1 MAIPP
6 IKPYEMPSQAQLL
19 ANEAQWRCDPS
30 RSVLLIHDMQQYF
43 LDFFPRDEPP
53 VTDLVANIV
62 LLRRAMRAHGVPVIY
77 TAQPGGMTLQER
89 GLLLDIWGPGMSTSS
104 EEREIV
110 PDLAPEP
117 SDVVL
122 VKWRYS
128 AFARSNLS
136 LLLHELQ
143 RDQLIICG
151 VYAHVGCLMTACDAF
166 SADIQPFLVAD
177 AIADF
182 TLEYHLMALRY
193 ASERCAVTLLSTQ
206 LLDDLNAASGR

>member
-19 ANEAQWRCDPS
+19 PNEAQWRCDPS

-62 LLRRAMRAHGVPVIY
+62 LLRNAMRAHGVPVIY
-77 TAQPGGMTLQER
+77 TAQPGGMTLQDR

-110 PDLAPEP
+110 ADLAPDA

-136 LLLHELQ
+136 LLLHELR

-206 LLDDLNAASGR
+206 LLDDVNAASGR